1 MKKQSVPYI
10 FVAIVIIIALVVI
23 VLGNYIDK
31 HTPSKK
37 MVSNSELMEMY
48 GLNHNGAIDSD
59 KQAAIILS
67 NHLIENQAMIEDG
80 VVYLEYH
87 FVKDILNDKFYWDN
101 NENLLLYTL
110 PKDIVKVNVGS
121 NTYEVT
127 KTQNQ
132 VDYQIVKTNGTDVY
146 IAMEFVELYTDME
159 GDYYQNP
166 SRVVINNIW
175 NTEVDTATANNSA
188 KLRKSPKIKADILYS
203 IKDKTEVTITETKG
217 KWSYVYTKDGHFGY
231 IQNSDLKNQTK
242 KTLTSDF
249 VYPDYTSN
257 QMTGKVN
264 LSWQVVTNQAAN
276 NQLVGLVTNAN
287 GLNVVA
293 PQWYRLS
300 DDEGNMTSFADAN
313 YVAVAHR
320 MGLKVWAVVDDQSE
334 KSNNANVFPYTS
346 KREKLVNQLVADA
359 IQYNI
364 DGINVDFEYI
374 RPENAD
380 DYIQFIRELSVKCRM
395 NGIVLS
401 VDDKVPEAS
410 NEYYN
415 LKAQGEVVDYVVIMG
430 YDEHWGTDSGAGSVA
445 SLSWVTDGIIK
456 TIADVDSSKV
466 ILAIPFYTRMWVEDL
481 SGNLT
486 EVQTIDMVTAQTTF
500 ASWGV
505 EPAWLDD
512 CGQNYAEYTDD
523 ANAKTYRMWLE
534 DATSIEKKLSLIGQ
548 YNLGGVASWRL
559 GFESSDIWNTIIKY
573 IN

>member
-1 MKKQSVPYI
+1 MKKQSIPYI

-37 MVSNSELMEMY
+37 MVSKSELMEMY

-110 PKDIVKVNVGS
+110 PKDIVKANVGS

-132 VDYQIVKTNGTDVY
+132 ADYRIVKTNGTDVY
-146 IAMEFVELYTDME
+146 IAMEFVKLYTDME
-159 GDYYQNP
+159 GDYYENP
-166 SRVVINNIW
+166 SRVVINNTW
-175 NTEVDTATANNSA
+175 NTEVDIATANNSV
-188 KLRKSPKIKADILYS
+188 KLRKSPKIKADILHS

-486 EVQTIDMVTAQTTF
+486 EVQTIDLVTAQTTF

>member
-1 MKKQSVPYI
+1 MKKQSIPYI

-37 MVSNSELMEMY
+37 MVSKSELMEMY

-146 IAMEFVELYTDME
+146 IAMEFVKLYTDME
-159 GDYYQNP
+159 GDYYENP
-166 SRVVINNIW
+166 SRVVINNTW
-175 NTEVDTATANNSA
+175 NTEVDIATANNSV
-188 KLRKSPKIKADILYS
+188 KLRKSPKIKADILHS

-430 YDEHWGTDSGAGSVA
+430 YDEHYAGSSEAGSVA
-445 SLSWVTDGIIK
+445 SLDYVTYGIEEALK
-456 TIADVDSSKV
+456 EVPASKLINGV
-466 ILAIPFYTRMWVEDL
+466 PFYSRVWKTTNEGVTSEAYGM
-481 SGNLT
+481 N
-486 EVQTIDMVTAQTTF
+486 EVQKFITNHNME
-500 ASWGV
+500 V
-505 EPAWLDD
+505 EWNGAV
-512 CGQNYAEYTDD
+512 GQNYAESHEDD
-523 ANAKTYRMWLE
+523 ATYQIWVE
-534 DATSIEKKLSLIGQ
+534 DAESIEKKLEVMEAHDIT
-548 YNLGGVASWRL
+548 GVAEWCL
-559 GFESSDIWNTIIKY
+559 GMESEETWEVIEAYMNR
-573 IN
+573 

>member
-1 MKKQSVPYI
+1 MKKQSIPYI

-37 MVSNSELMEMY
+37 MVSKSELMEMY

-146 IAMEFVELYTDME
+146 IAMEFVKLYTDME
-159 GDYYQNP
+159 GDYYENP
-166 SRVVINNIW
+166 SRVVINNTW
-175 NTEVDTATANNSA
+175 NTEVDIATANNSV
-188 KLRKSPKIKADILYS
+188 KLRKSPKIKADILHS

-231 IQNSDLKNQTK
+231 IQNSDLKDKTK

-276 NQLVGLVTNAN
+276 NQLVGLVTHAN

-410 NEYYN
+410 NDYYN

-430 YDEHWGTDSGAGSVA
+430 YDEHWGKDSGAGSVA
-445 SLSWVTDGIIK
+445 SLSWVTDGIMK
-456 TIADVDSSKV
+456 TVADVDSSKV

-534 DATSIEKKLSLIGQ
+534 DTASIESKLSLIGQ

-559 GFESSDIWNTIIKY
+559 GFENSDIWNTIIKY

>member
-231 IQNSDLKNQTK
+231 IQ
-242 KTLTSDF
+242 
-249 VYPDYTSN
+249 
-257 QMTGKVN
+257 
-264 LSWQVVTNQAAN
+264 
-276 NQLVGLVTNAN
+276 
-287 GLNVVA
+287 
-293 PQWYRLS
+293 
-300 DDEGNMTSFADAN
+300 
-313 YVAVAHR
+313 
-320 MGLKVWAVVDDQSE
+320 
-334 KSNNANVFPYTS
+334 
-346 KREKLVNQLVADA
+346 
-359 IQYNI
+359 
-364 DGINVDFEYI
+364 
-374 RPENAD
+374 
-380 DYIQFIRELSVKCRM
+380 
-395 NGIVLS
+395 
-401 VDDKVPEAS
+401 
-410 NEYYN
+410 
-415 LKAQGEVVDYVVIMG
+415 
-430 YDEHWGTDSGAGSVA
+430 
-445 SLSWVTDGIIK
+445 
-456 TIADVDSSKV
+456 
-466 ILAIPFYTRMWVEDL
+466 ILI
-481 SGNLT
+481 
-486 EVQTIDMVTAQTTF
+486 
-500 ASWGV
+500 
-505 EPAWLDD
+505 
-512 CGQNYAEYTDD
+512 
-523 ANAKTYRMWLE
+523 
-534 DATSIEKKLSLIGQ
+534 
-548 YNLGGVASWRL
+548 
-559 GFESSDIWNTIIKY
+559 
-573 IN
+573 

>member
-1 MKKQSVPYI
+1 MKKQSIPYI

-37 MVSNSELMEMY
+37 MVSKSELMEMY

-146 IAMEFVELYTDME
+146 IAMEFVKLYTDME
-159 GDYYQNP
+159 GDYYENP
-166 SRVVINNIW
+166 SRVVINNTW
-175 NTEVDTATANNSA
+175 NTEVDIATANNSV
-188 KLRKSPKIKADILYS
+188 KLRKSPKIKADILHS

-364 DGINVDFEYI
+364 DGIIDGQSVIDWNLENCVNLESRSFSDIDCIALLQSWIGYHAHYLVFAQGCRWNGASGYTIVPRILDTLHRPYDATFHYKNHIEGRALICMESSHDVPTGSTTVIVGLTDKEFEKF
-374 RPENAD
+374 EDAEFSEVEAFAE
-380 DYIQFIRELSVKCRM
+380 QFIE
-395 NGIVLS
+395 
-401 VDDKVPEAS
+401 
-410 NEYYN
+410 
-415 LKAQGEVVDYVVIMG
+415 
-430 YDEHWGTDSGAGSVA
+430 
-445 SLSWVTDGIIK
+445 
-456 TIADVDSSKV
+456 
-466 ILAIPFYTRMWVEDL
+466 
-481 SGNLT
+481 
-486 EVQTIDMVTAQTTF
+486 
-500 ASWGV
+500 
-505 EPAWLDD
+505 
-512 CGQNYAEYTDD
+512 
-523 ANAKTYRMWLE
+523 
-534 DATSIEKKLSLIGQ
+534 
-548 YNLGGVASWRL
+548 
-559 GFESSDIWNTIIKY
+559 
-573 IN
+573 